1 MPRYKWK
8 RGWLRRVRDTD
19 AIPLLPIAGLTVTA
33 NPPTKPGRRRRS
45 GVSGPYAEERAL
57 LEMRAGCSRDLGDLK
72 QLAEGMIRRVGQRLL
87 CTHAEHLALSLGYTV
102 TREAPGGPCGCEGL
116 VPNELFV
123 QRARPL
129 MFALRVLHELAHA
142 LLRDTTYTHG
152 DVWVLTIFLAFP
164 AAALPHLELVVGVP
178 QWTIRERRRLEAAIS
193 RG

>member
-1 MPRYKWK
+1 M
-8 RGWLRRVRDTD
+8 T
-19 AIPLLPIAGLTVTA
+19 
-33 NPPTKPGRRRRS
+33 PPPKAVRRRRS
-45 GVSGPYAEERAL
+45 GVSGPYAEESAL
-57 LEMRAGCSRDLGDLK
+57 LAIRAGCSRDLGDLK
-72 QLAEGMIRRVGQRLL
+72 QLAEGKIRRVGQRLL

-152 DVWVLTIFLAFP
+152 DVWVLTIFLAIP
-164 AAALPHLELVVGVP
+164 AAALPHLERSKQLTPPAPGP
-178 QWTIRERRRLEAAIS
+178 AS
-193 RG
+193 RPRGGHGGHGARHRGAPSVA

>member
-8 RGWLRRVRDTD
+8 SGWLRRVRASD
-19 AIPLLPIAGLTVTA
+19 ALPLLPIEGLSAT
-33 NPPTKPGRRRRS
+33 PPPPKPVRRRRS
-45 GVSGPYAEERAL
+45 GVSGPYAEESAL
-57 LEMRAGCSRDLGDLK
+57 LAIRAGCSRDLGDLK
-72 QLAEGMIRRVGQRLL
+72 QLAEGKIRRVGQRLL

-152 DVWVLTIFLAFP
+152 DVWVLTIFLAIP